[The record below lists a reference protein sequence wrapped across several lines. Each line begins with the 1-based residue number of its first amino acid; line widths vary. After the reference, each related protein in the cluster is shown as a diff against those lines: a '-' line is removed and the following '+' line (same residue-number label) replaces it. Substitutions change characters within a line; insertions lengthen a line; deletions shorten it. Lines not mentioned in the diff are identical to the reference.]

1 MKIIIFDEIMN
12 NFLLDNLV
20 DSINKMESGS
30 LYAQIIVYSWVL
42 INIGLSLILG
52 SKMSMMLWVI
62 NWMQLV
68 WYLPLMTSYFPKHV
82 KIMYSLLSFAN
93 MDIQIF
99 SDAFK
104 RLTYIASD
112 EMYPFNQRFENND
125 ISSMLFFLVWYLPLM
140 TSYFPKHVKI
150 MYSLLSFA
158 NMDIQIFSDAF
169 KRLTY
174 IASDEMYPFN
184 QRFENNDISSMLFF
198 DNSASILFSML
209 LTVWSLMLAITL
221 YLISCFPKCKK
232 WLK

>member
-1 MKIIIFDEIMN
+1 
-12 NFLLDNLV
+12 
-20 DSINKMESGS
+20 MESGS

-125 ISSMLFFLVWYLPLM
+125 ISSMLFF
-140 TSYFPKHVKI
+140 
-150 MYSLLSFA
+150 
-158 NMDIQIFSDAF
+158 
-169 KRLTY
+169 
-174 IASDEMYPFN
+174 
-184 QRFENNDISSMLFF
+184 

-232 WLK
+232 VAEIARYLHTFSITRYYFWCRDISSYYLDELWICCLFKHQLYLKSLHISFL

>member
-125 ISSMLFFLVWYLPLM
+125 ISSMLFF
-140 TSYFPKHVKI
+140 
-150 MYSLLSFA
+150 
-158 NMDIQIFSDAF
+158 
-169 KRLTY
+169 
-174 IASDEMYPFN
+174 
-184 QRFENNDISSMLFF
+184 